1 MKRSAES
8 RAIYRLFANSVCWQ
22 SRSVRFLSVAI
33 ALCCGMVLCAC
44 GASRAALPSHA
55 PAAAPLSQ
63 SQTARYTLES
73 KAFDATVAYMVYL
86 PAGYDGQTQ
95 YPVWYAMHGYSSTE
109 TMWLSEAGVGKVADD
124 LIQSGKLAPMI
135 MVFPFSRYDSAKVIE
150 QDMADGKRDA
160 SGMERLLCDEL
171 IPSIDSHYST
181 IPSPEGRSIGG
192 FSMGGLF
199 ALQIGLH
206 RPDLFG
212 KIGAYS
218 PALDTADFSG
228 DKFERWLATDPAA
241 ANALDGYA
249 EARGLGK
256 LSIYLDCGDARDP
269 FSAGAASLNQ
279 ALAARD
285 IAVEFHPHDGGHSL
299 RLDLLEQ
306 YLLFYAGK

>member
-1 MKRSAES
+1 MFKSSDASNCPKS
-8 RAIYRLFANSVCWQ
+8 RIWLLLLSLALL
-22 SRSVRFLSVAI
+22 LSVSPRMLVAARNPTAADGLI
-33 ALCCGMVLCAC
+33 ATP
-44 GASRAALPSHA
+44 LPT
-55 PAAAPLSQ
+55 

-86 PAGYDGQTQ
+86 PAGYGDGTK

-124 LIQSGKLAPMI
+124 MIESGKLAPMI
-135 MVFPFSRYDSAKVIE
+135 MVFPLSRYDSAKVIQ

-160 SGMERLLCDEL
+160 SGMERFLCDEL
-171 IPSIDSHYST
+171 IPFIDSNYNT
-181 IPSPEGRSIGG
+181 IPSPKSRYIGG

-228 DKFERWLATDPAA
+228 DEFERWLATDPTA

-249 EARGLGK
+249 EARGLDK

-269 FSAGAASLNQ
+269 FSAGAASLEQ
-279 ALAARD
+279 ALTTRG